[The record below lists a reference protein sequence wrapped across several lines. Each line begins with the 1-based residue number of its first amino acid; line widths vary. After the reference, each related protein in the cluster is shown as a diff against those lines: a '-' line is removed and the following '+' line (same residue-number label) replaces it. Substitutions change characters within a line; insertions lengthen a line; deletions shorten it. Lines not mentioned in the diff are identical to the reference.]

1 MSTSTVVMPHRFIRA
16 EYPYDDCRV
25 CQLPERN
32 LRFHLTAEA
41 LLPIPD
47 FTEPARQ
54 LDLMPAS

>member
-1 MSTSTVVMPHRFIRA
+1 MSTSTVARPHQFVRA

-32 LRFHLTAEA
+32 LRLHVSADQ

-47 FTEPARQ
+47 FTEPASQ
-54 LDLMPAS
+54 LDLTPAS